1 VELIIA
7 GTLAAAIRYA
17 VPLVYASIG
26 GIFSER
32 SGVIN
37 IALEGM
43 MLVSA
48 FFAVVATNITKDP
61 WIGLLAAIVAGSL
74 VGAILA
80 VVTVVMDADQII
92 GGFGI
97 NVLAI
102 GIVGFL
108 MVVVFSAS
116 GTSPRVPAF
125 TPIAIP
131 LLSDIPILGPALF
144 TQSVPGLLLFA
155 IVPAALWLL
164 YRTRLGLRLRAS
176 GENPAAVASA
186 GVNVTA
192 LRFLG
197 VMLSGALAGV
207 AGAYISIGL
216 FGVYIEG
223 MTGGR
228 GFIALAIVILSGW
241 NPVRAMAI
249 AVGFGLAQAAVVQIG
264 QQVVPQ
270 EFLSMVP
277 YALTV
282 FVLALF
288 GRRLF
293 GPAAAGSPFHAE

>member
-1 VELIIA
+1 MEVILA

-17 VPLVYASIG
+17 VPLIYASIG

-32 SGVIN
+32 SGVLN

-43 MLVSA
+43 MLSA
-48 FFAVVATNITKDP
+48 AFTAVVVTHATENP
-61 WIGLLAAIVAGSL
+61 WLGLLTAVVAGSL
-74 VGAILA
+74 LGALLA
-80 VVTVVMDADQII
+80 TVTVVFDADQII

-102 GIVGFL
+102 GVVGFL
-108 MVVVFSAS
+108 MVVIFSAS
-116 GTSPRVPAF
+116 GTTPRVHGFAPLPL
-125 TPIAIP
+125 PI
-131 LLSDIPILGPALF
+131 LSEVPILGPAVF
-144 TQSVPGLLLFA
+144 TQSVPGYLLFG
-155 IVPAALWLL
+155 ILPLALWGL
-164 YRTRLGLRLRAS
+164 YRTPLGLRLRAS

-197 VMLSGALAGV
+197 TVISGGLAGLG
-207 AGAYISIGL
+207 GAYLSIGL

-241 NPVRAMAI
+241 NPVRATMI
-249 AVGFGLAQAAVVQIG
+249 AVGFGLAQAATVQIG
-264 QQVVPQ
+264 QTIVPQ
-270 EFLSMVP
+270 EFLTMVP
-277 YALTV
+277 YVLTV
-282 FVLALF
+282 VVLAIF

-293 GPAAAGSPFHAE
+293 APAAAGTAFHTE